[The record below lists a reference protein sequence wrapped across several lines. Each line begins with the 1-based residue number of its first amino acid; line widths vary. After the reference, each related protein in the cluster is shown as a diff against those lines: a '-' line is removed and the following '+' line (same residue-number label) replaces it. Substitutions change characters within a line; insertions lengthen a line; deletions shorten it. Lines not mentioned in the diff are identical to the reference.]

1 METTTQLNLTE
12 SRIYKLLEWSEAKI
26 GPRTRRT
33 TLAIMFA
40 NDFLRSRDRIVY
52 AGGNHTDYPRQAR
65 AYYGVMR
72 ARANELQRCL
82 DSE

>member
-1 METTTQLNLTE
+1 MEPTTKLNLTE
-12 SRIYKLLEWSEAKI
+12 SRIYKLLEWSEAKM

-40 NDFLRSRDRIVY
+40 NDILRSRDRIVY
-52 AGGNHTDYPRQAR
+52 AGGNHEDYPRQSR
-65 AYYGVMR
+65 GYYGVMR
-72 ARANELQRCL
+72 ARANELQCCI

>member
-12 SRIYKLLEWSEAKI
+12 SRIYKLLEWSEAKL

-40 NDFLRSRDRIVY
+40 NDILRARDRIVY
-52 AGGNHTDYPRQAR
+52 AGGNHEDYPRQLR

-72 ARANELQRCL
+72 ARANELQACIN
-82 DSE
+82 SQ

>member
-12 SRIYKLLEWSEAKI
+12 SRIYKLLEWSEAKM

-40 NDFLRSRDRIVY
+40 NDILRSRDRIVY
-52 AGGNHTDYPRQAR
+52 AGGNHTDYPRQSR

-72 ARANELQRCL
+72 ARANELQACIN
-82 DSE
+82 SQ